1 MAKIIDLPRFNS
13 DRIEYTSPRSYIDG
27 DGVITNLNT
36 SATIQIG
43 SSNDY
48 NTLRFE
54 NKNGD
59 KIVITPLELKEH
71 ISDFLTREINLYA
84 DESVIEYREKLQRRL
99 DVQMSNIECHIND
112 KINKITEDIIS
123 TTTSRLINEE
133 VNRRVD
139 EKLRKIRKAIDDSI

>member
-1 MAKIIDLPRFNS
+1 MAKIIDLGTYNS
-13 DRIEYTSPRSYIDG
+13 LRGNDVLTISDTGNISNSFGSIS
-27 DGVITNLNT
+27 NT
-36 SATIQIG
+36 FT
-43 SSNDY
+43 
-48 NTLRFE
+48 FE
-54 NKNGD
+54 NKDGD

-71 ISDFLTREINLYA
+71 ISEYITNEINLYA

-112 KINKITEDIIS
+112 KINKMTEDIIS
-123 TTTSRLINEE
+123 TTTNRLIQEE

>member
-71 ISDFLTREINLYA
+71 ISEYITNEINLYA

>member
-1 MAKIIDLPRFNS
+1 MAKIIDLQAYNGLRGS
-13 DRIEYTSPRSYIDG
+13 DSIISTTFENQVGLS
-27 DGVITNLNT
+27 
-36 SATIQIG
+36 
-43 SSNDY
+43 
-48 NTLRFE
+48 NTLKFE

-59 KIVITPLELKEH
+59 NIVITPLELKEH
-71 ISDFLTREINLYA
+71 ISKFLTNEINLYA

-112 KINKITEDIIS
+112 KINKMTEDIIS

-139 EKLRKIRKAIDDSI
+139 EKLRKIKKAIDDSI

>member
-1 MAKIIDLPRFNS
+1 MAKIIDLQTYNGLRDS
-13 DRIEYTSPRSYIDG
+13 DIIISTTFET
-27 DGVITNLNT
+27 
-36 SATIQIG
+36 QIG
-43 SSNDY
+43 LS
-48 NTLRFE
+48 NTLKFE

-59 KIVITPLELKEH
+59 NIVITPMELREY
-71 ISDFLTREINLYA
+71 ITEYITNEINLYA
-84 DESVIEYREKLQRRL
+84 DESVIEYRDKLQRRL

-112 KINKITEDIIS
+112 KINKMTEDIIS